1 MVRSLYTTL
10 RNSLYL
16 GSSGYYVERGCIV
29 TANQTTAVLIPCL
42 NEERTIGKVVAAFR
56 RELPDAQIYVYDNAS
71 DDQTSERAA
80 QAGAIVRM
88 APERG
93 KGNVLRRML
102 RDIDA
107 DRYVLV
113 DGDDTYP
120 AQDVH
125 ALLDAL
131 DNGWD
136 MVVGDR
142 LSSTYFTE
150 NKRRFHN
157 SGNRFVRCV
166 INRMFHAHI
175 RDVMSGYRAFNNLFA
190 KSYAVMSDGFEIET
204 EMTIFALD
212 RKMRVTEVP
221 VQYRDRVEGSV
232 SKLNTFSDGAKVLNM
247 IFRLVYEN
255 RPLPFFGSLGAL
267 IGGVGFGLALWVCI
281 EFAQTGEV
289 RRFPLLIGSTMLM
302 LIGVVSIFTG
312 LVLTVMARRT
322 RTQFAFESQIYI
334 ASSHTRPSVSE
345 PFGHRAAESPGG
357 HRGQR
362 AIGQ

>member
-1 MVRSLYTTL
+1 M
-10 RNSLYL
+10 
-16 GSSGYYVERGCIV
+16 

-42 NEERTIGKVVAAFR
+42 NEEKTIGKVVEDFR

-71 DDQTSERAA
+71 DDRTSEIAA
-80 QAGAIVRM
+80 AAGAIVRL

-125 ALLDAL
+125 ALLDSI

-150 NKRRFHN
+150 NKRPFHN
-157 SGNRFVRCV
+157 SGNRLVRSV
-166 INRMFHAHI
+166 INHTFHAQI

-190 KSYAVMSDGFEIET
+190 KSYAVMANGFEIET

-212 RKMRVTEVP
+212 HKIRVTEVP
-221 VQYRDRVEGSV
+221 VQYRDRIEGSE
-232 SKLNTFSDGAKVLNM
+232 SKLSTFSDGAKVLNM

-255 RPLPFFGSLGAL
+255 RPLPFFGTAGVI

-281 EFAQTGEV
+281 EFAQTGQV
-289 RRFPLLIGSTMLM
+289 RRFPLLIGATMLM
-302 LIGVVSIFTG
+302 VIGVISLFTG
-312 LVLTVMARRT
+312 LILTVMARRD
-322 RTQFAFESQIYI
+322 RSRFAFMAQTYV
-334 ASSHTRPSVSE
+334 ATSHHQPSVSE
-345 PFGHRAAESPGG
+345 TFTNYSQHESKPSEKK
-357 HRGQR
+357 
-362 AIGQ
+362 

>member
-42 NEERTIGKVVAAFR
+42 NEEKTIGRVVTAFR
-56 RELPDAQIYVYDNAS
+56 QQLPDAQIYVYDNAS
-71 DDQTSERAA
+71 DDRTSEFAA
-80 QAGAIVRM
+80 QAGAIVRI

-131 DNGWD
+131 DKGWD

-150 NKRRFHN
+150 NKRPFHN
-157 SGNRFVRCV
+157 SGNRLVRSV
-166 INRMFHAHI
+166 INHTFHAHVH
-175 RDVMSGYRAFNNLFA
+175 DVMSGYRAFNNLFA
-190 KSYAVMSDGFEIET
+190 KSYAVMSNGFEIET

-232 SKLNTFSDGAKVLNM
+232 SKLSTFSDGAKVLNM

-255 RPLPFFGSLGAL
+255 RPLPFFGSLGVI

-302 LIGVVSIFTG
+302 LIGVISIFTG
-312 LVLTVMARRT
+312 LILAVMARRD
-322 RTQFAFESQIYI
+322 RAQFAFESQIYI
-334 ASSHTRPSVSE
+334 ASSHNRPSVSE
-345 PFGHRAAESPGG
+345 SFDNRVSEHISSIR
-357 HRGQR
+357 
-362 AIGQ
+362 

>member
-1 MVRSLYTTL
+1 M
-10 RNSLYL
+10 
-16 GSSGYYVERGCIV
+16 V
-29 TANQTTAVLIPCL
+29 TA
-42 NEERTIGKVVAAFR
+42 FR
-56 RELPDAQIYVYDNAS
+56 QQLPDAQIYVYDNAS
-71 DDQTSERAA
+71 DDRTSEFAA
-80 QAGAIVRM
+80 QAGAIVRI

-131 DNGWD
+131 DKGWD

-150 NKRRFHN
+150 NKRPFHN
-157 SGNRFVRCV
+157 SGNRLVRSV
-166 INRMFHAHI
+166 INHTFHAHVH
-175 RDVMSGYRAFNNLFA
+175 DVMSGYRAFNNLFA
-190 KSYAVMSDGFEIET
+190 KSYAVMSNGFEIET

-232 SKLNTFSDGAKVLNM
+232 SKLSTFSDGAKVLNM

-255 RPLPFFGSLGAL
+255 RPLPFFGSLGVI

-289 RRFPLLIGSTMLM
+289 RRFPC
-302 LIGVVSIFTG
+302 
-312 LVLTVMARRT
+312 
-322 RTQFAFESQIYI
+322 
-334 ASSHTRPSVSE
+334 
-345 PFGHRAAESPGG
+345 
-357 HRGQR
+357 
-362 AIGQ
+362 